1 MEINSVYDD
10 VLKFNLEISTI
21 SPPKT
26 PYRDVQALGFE
37 AAAYGKQSREL
48 KELCHEIQPN

>member
-1 MEINSVYDD
+1 MEINSVYYD
-10 VLKFNLEISTI
+10 VLKFNLEISI

-48 KELCHEIQPN
+48 KGRSRQV

>member
-1 MEINSVYDD
+1 MEINSVYYE
-10 VLKFNLEISTI
+10 VLKFSLEISTI

-37 AAAYGKQSREL
+37 AAAYGKQSREI
-48 KELCHEIQPN
+48 KGKSHQV

>member
-1 MEINSVYDD
+1 MEINSVYYD
-10 VLKFNLEISTI
+10 VLKFNLEISSI

-37 AAAYGKQSREL
+37 AAACGKQSREI
-48 KELCHEIQPN
+48 KGKSHQV